1 MTKIVQI
8 RKKGSFTIPIEMRK
22 KYNLEENDPISLIDT
37 GEGIFLS
44 PKQAVLPK
52 LVNKI
57 ESLRKKYNISL
68 EELVSSVRKER
79 E

>member
-1 MTKIVQI
+1 MIKTIQI
-8 RKKGSFTIPIEMRK
+8 RKKGSFTIPIDLRK
-22 KYNLEENDPISLIDT
+22 KYNLEVDDPISDIDT

-57 ESLRKKYNISL
+57 EMLRKKHNVSL
-68 EELVSSVRKER
+68 EELIKSVQKER

>member
-1 MTKIVQI
+1 MIKTIQI
-8 RKKGSFTIPIEMRK
+8 RKKGSFTIPIDLRK
-22 KYNLEENDPISLIDT
+22 KYNLEVDDPISVIDT

-52 LVNKI
+52 LVNEI
-57 ESLRKKYNISL
+57 EILRKKYNVSL
-68 EELVSSVRKER
+68 EELIKSVQKER